1 MQLLLLHY
9 NNYFNR
15 IIKKKDTIAD
25 YKAADEHYKEALNIN
40 FNPGDGVNTSLV
52 LGLGQNGSL
61 FEGDEFDYLVAYE
74 VVDNINVI
82 NSRWFIIELDRQR
95 AGQYELTLKRDVIA
109 DNYIDVVNS
118 PIFLEK
124 GFINDVNDPLLYNSE
139 SMNVNQIKQLEVPL
153 MDETKSGW
161 VVGYIPSDAFP
172 KVEPEYDRVE
182 KNVTIPMSAD
192 ITVNGLSSWSYWQY
206 CSSNPNYKFMADTAG
221 KRKVTVKIRSEN
233 KYADSGRSMRCD
245 MVTANYTFYPNST
258 DAGTYSQVN
267 SGYITTSTGT
277 LNYPKWYQD
286 YGPVTFWQGTIN
298 SKICGKIF
306 DPVRNNSA
314 FNTALNA
321 ILGNGTNI
329 GDTSALRRLQDKI
342 ILDSSTSTYYRISII
357 STSEESPITVTSSV
371 SGGQAALDALKNAMN
386 YINGAGGSLQGT
398 YTTFTASNSS
408 TSYAIQLTN
417 VGTSLY
423 VDLNSDR
430 AHLNDAPY
438 DMFCIPFSDTLKLK
452 YNSTEFTCSKNV
464 ALSMAT
470 EIAKDLGSGTVYD
483 VQLLPYCP
491 NRTLVVKS
499 SSPSSVLDLTGVK
512 YDLIKESVTNSPK
525 SAVIWCTESTFQVPI
540 TTESQVVEFK
550 PTDDAPSSIK
560 TESYYTIPHDI
571 SSYTS
576 RMAISTTDKN
586 DILVY
591 KVSRST
597 NRVIDS
603 GWYNTIE
610 VMSDNYLNVYTDG
623 NWSQPEMHI
632 DLHDYYFNDYYDYYL
647 VFWMKNVGYGSQ
659 NLNELTSRLRITK
672 DYSILNPGDDALI
685 RKLAN
690 ECDVLRLVSQNYS
703 AIFEFSPAKSG
714 GVDGFLAD
722 CTYKPWAPYIHILPK
737 LKGLYGD
744 NFVSIDDARGLIC
757 GGDMSL
763 PQLSNAWANYQ
774 LQNKTYQE
782 MFDRQIKNMD
792 VQNDVNRQGALA
804 NLIVSP
810 ITGASTWA
818 IAGGKLGGIGGNAAG
833 GAAVGA
839 ALGAIGGLATAGLDY
854 ANSLKMMEENR
865 QYAID
870 MYSYNLQNIQ
880 AVPTS
885 LTKTSALTYNTRVWP
900 FIEYYTCTDKERD
913 ALTDKIKYNGMT
925 IMKIGKLTDYSLG
938 ENRFYKGQLI
948 RLNIKVDSHMA
959 YEIYNEL
966 NKGVYL

>member
-25 YKAADEHYKEALNIN
+25 YKAADEHYKEASNIN

-61 FEGDEFDYLVAYE
+61 FDGDEFDYLVAYE

-82 NSRWFIIELDRQR
+82 NSRWFIIEQDRQR
-95 AGQYELTLKRDVIA
+95 AGQYELMLKRDVIA

-139 SMNVNQIKQLEVPL
+139 SMSLNQIKQLEIPL

-182 KNVTIPMSAD
+182 KTVTIPMEAD
-192 ITVNGLSSWSYWQY
+192 IEVNGLSSWGYWKY
-206 CSSNPNYKFMADTAG
+206 CSNNPNYKFMADNAG

-233 KYADSGRSMRCD
+233 KYADSARSLRCD

-258 DAGTYSQVN
+258 DAGKYLQQN
-267 SGYITTSTGT
+267 SGYIKTSTGT
-277 LNYPKWYQD
+277 LNYPQWYQD
-286 YGPVTFWQGTIN
+286 YGPVTFMQGTIN
-298 SKICGKIF
+298 ASICGKIF

-314 FNTALNA
+314 FNKALNA
-321 ILGNGTNI
+321 ILGTDISI

-342 ILDSSTSTYYRISII
+342 IYDSSTSTYYKINII
-357 STSEESPITVTSSV
+357 SASEGNPITVTSSIS
-371 SGGQAALDALKNAMN
+371 SGQTALNALKDAMN
-386 YINGAGGSLQGT
+386 YITGAGGSLQGT

-417 VGTSLY
+417 VGTSFY

-430 AHLNDAPY
+430 AHLNDSPY
-438 DMFCIPFSDTLKLK
+438 DMFCIPFSDTLKLR
-452 YNSTEFTCSKNV
+452 YDSTEFTCSKNV

-470 EIAKDLGSGTVYD
+470 EIARDLGSGTVYD

-499 SSPSSVLDLTGVK
+499 GSPSSVLDLTGVK
-512 YDLIKESVTNSPK
+512 YDLIKESVTHNPK

-550 PTDDAPSSIK
+550 PTDDAPSTIN
-560 TESYYTIPHDI
+560 TESYYAIPHDI

-576 RMAISTTDKN
+576 RMAVSTTDQN
-586 DILVY
+586 NILVY
-591 KVSRST
+591 KVNRST

-603 GWYNTIE
+603 NWYNTIE
-610 VMSDNYLNVYTDG
+610 VTTDNYLNVYTDE

-647 VFWMKNVGYGSQ
+647 VFWMKNVGFGAQ
-659 NLNELTSRLRITK
+659 NIDKLATKVRIAQE
-672 DYSILNPGDDALI
+672 YSILNPGNDALT

-703 AIFEFSPAKSG
+703 AIFEFSAAKSG

-792 VQNDVNRQGALA
+792 VQNDINRQGALA
-804 NLIVSP
+804 QAILSP
-810 ITGASTWA
+810 ITGAASGALTGA
-818 IAGGKLGGIGGNAAG
+818 KLGNGGLGATAA
-833 GAAVGA
+833 GA
-839 ALGAIGGLATAGLDY
+839 ALGAIGGGVTAGIDY
-854 ANSLKMMEENR
+854 ANTIRMMEENR

-870 MYSYNLQNIQ
+870 MYGYNLQNIQ

-900 FIEYYTCTDKERD
+900 FIEYYTCTIKERD
-913 ALTDKIKYNGMT
+913 ALSDKIKYNGMT
-925 IMKIGKLTDYSLG
+925 IMKIGTLNEYSLG
-938 ENRFYKGQLI
+938 EGNFYKGKLI
-948 RLNIKVDSHMA
+948 RLNLKVDSHMA